1 MAGEPRAQRITPY
14 NSRPKYIGMTFTA
27 AVNTANHNNG
37 FTFKRQYN
45 TCFLVGVVFG
55 VFDVAL
61 TVSMTK

>member
-37 FTFKRQYN
+37 FTFKRQ
-45 TCFLVGVVFG
+45 L
-55 VFDVAL
+55 
-61 TVSMTK
+61 